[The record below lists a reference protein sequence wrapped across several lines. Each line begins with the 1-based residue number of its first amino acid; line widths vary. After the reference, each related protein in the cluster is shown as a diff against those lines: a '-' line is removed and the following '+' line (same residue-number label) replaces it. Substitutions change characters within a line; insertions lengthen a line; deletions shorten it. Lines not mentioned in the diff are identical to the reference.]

1 MILELSLIHIFLYF
15 GPDKV
20 ENDKVDLLNKGDNIS
35 KNQHIVKLIED
46 IYIGCCSCLLYTSS
60 AKLNLN
66 RMNKR
71 ADEPVRA

>member
-1 MILELSLIHIFLYF
+1 MQILYGQQEF

-46 IYIGCCSCLLYTSS
+46 IY
-60 AKLNLN
+60 
-66 RMNKR
+66 RML
-71 ADEPVRA
+71 